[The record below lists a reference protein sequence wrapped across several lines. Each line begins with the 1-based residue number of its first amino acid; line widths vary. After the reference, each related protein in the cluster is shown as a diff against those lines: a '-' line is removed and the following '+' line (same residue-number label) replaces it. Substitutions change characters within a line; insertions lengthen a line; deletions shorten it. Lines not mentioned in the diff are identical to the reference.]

1 MRKKLGSIVISTA
14 LAMTLATGA
23 LAADPA
29 SMTDISGHWAWEHI
43 SWAMTEN
50 LMNGVSGSAFDPDGT
65 MTRGMFVTSLGRLA
79 GIDPEAY
86 TNDYLSNLYADV
98 DAGAYYAPYVN
109 WATRY
114 GIVNG
119 KGGGFAPDEPIT
131 REDMAVILIR
141 YASIYNYNLTS
152 VGGGIAGSFQDSWS
166 VSDYA
171 RDSVESLRSTG
182 ILNGTTNPDGTT
194 SFRPRDTA
202 TRAEGATVLRRLS
215 QSLMPCTDRVIVE
228 PEFITLAEFS
238 AGMKLGETMPMIAS
252 IAPSDATNQTLT
264 WVSMNPSVARVD
276 QNGTV
281 TALAEGT
288 AEIRGYTWNG
298 LSASCTV
305 TVTRNL
311 GLASANQSFTDKCL
325 FVFGRTYNDEY
336 DVMKNTYASPEEA
349 AEHMVTVKV
358 NVWDFADST
367 QTTKITKTKYIQ
379 VNENI
384 AETVKAI
391 FDEIYNGDE
400 QFPISDVGGYRWC
413 AVTPSEHT
421 VGLAIDINPD
431 SNYYCDPDGTAIT
444 GSHWDP
450 ENDPYSIPL
459 EGDVMDAFTK
469 YGFTRGINWRSGYK
483 DYMHFSFFG
492 Y

>member
-14 LAMTLATGA
+14 LALSLTTGA

-29 SMTDISGHWAWEHI
+29 AMTDISGHWARENI
-43 SWAMTEN
+43 CWAMSEN
-50 LMNGVSGSAFDPDGT
+50 LMNGVSGTAFDPDGQ
-65 MTRGMFVTSLGRLA
+65 MTRGMFVTCLGRLA

-86 TNDYLSNLYADV
+86 KNDYLSYLYPDV
-98 DAGAYYAPYVN
+98 DADLYYAPYIN

-119 KGGGFAPDEPIT
+119 KDGGFSPDEPIS

-166 VSDYA
+166 ISDYA

-182 ILNGTTNPDGTT
+182 ILNGIANGDGTY
-194 SFRPRDTA
+194 SFQPKATA
-202 TRAEGATVLRRLS
+202 TRAAGATVFRRLE
-215 QSLMPCTDRVIVE
+215 QSLMPCTDREIVT
-228 PEFITLAEFS
+228 PEAMTLAEYS
-238 AGMKLGETMPMIAS
+238 AEMKIGQTMPMIAE
-252 IAPSDATNQTLT
+252 IAPSDSTNQTLT
-264 WVSMNPSVARVD
+264 WVSMDPSVAQVD

-281 TALAEGT
+281 TALSEGT

-311 GLASANQSFTDKCL
+311 GLASADMSFKDKCMFL
-325 FVFGRTYNDEY
+325 FGQSYNSVSE
-336 DVMKNTYASPEEA
+336 VKHAYADA
-349 AEHMVTVKV
+349 AEAESHMVTIAVKV
-358 NVWDFADST
+358 WAFADST
-367 QTTKITKTKYIQ
+367 HTEKVTKTQYLQ
-379 VNENI
+379 VHENI

-400 QFPISDVGGYRWC
+400 QFPIYAVGGYRWC
-413 AVTPSEHT
+413 SDSEHT
-421 VGLAIDINPD
+421 VGLAIDINPME
-431 SNYYCDPDGTAIT
+431 NYECTNEGVALT
-444 GSHWDP
+444 GDYWKP
-450 ENDPYSIPL
+450 GEDPYSILPD
-459 EGDVMDAFTK
+459 GDVVQAFKK
-469 YGFTRGINWRSGYK
+469 YGFGWGGEWRSKK

>member
-14 LAMTLATGA
+14 LAMTLTTGA

-43 SWAMTEN
+43 SWAVTEN

-79 GIDPEAY
+79 GIDQEAY
-86 TNDYLSNLYADV
+86 KNDYLSNLYADV

-119 KGGGFAPDEPIT
+119 KDGGFAPDEPIT

-141 YASIYNYNLTS
+141 YASIYNDNLTS
-152 VGGGIAGSFQDSWS
+152 VGGGIAGSFQDSWG

-215 QSLMPCTDRVIVE
+215 QSLAPCTDRVIVE
-228 PEFITLAEFS
+228 PESITLAESS
-238 AGMKLGETMPMIAS
+238 AGMKIGQTMPMIAS

-264 WVSMNPSVARVD
+264 WVSMNPSVARAD
-276 QNGTV
+276 KNGTV

-311 GLASANQSFTDKCL
+311 GLASGDMSFKDKCML
-325 FVFGRTYNDEY
+325 IFGQSYS
-336 DVMKNTYASPEEA
+336 DVYEVKHAYADTAEA
-349 AEHMVTVKV
+349 QEHMVTIAVKV
-358 NVWDFADST
+358 WAFADST
-367 QTTKITKTKYIQ
+367 HTEKVTRTQYLQ
-379 VNENI
+379 VHENI

-400 QFPISDVGGYRWC
+400 QFPIYAVGCYRWSSD
-413 AVTPSEHT
+413 SEHT

-431 SNYYCDPDGTAIT
+431 ENYECYNDGTPMT
-444 GSHWDP
+444 GSYWKP
-450 ENDPYSIPL
+450 GEDPYSILPD
-459 EGDVMDAFTK
+459 GDVVQAFKK
-469 YGFTRGINWRSGYK
+469 YGFGWGGEWRSKK